1 MIKINDMVTLIK
13 IENNQKDVNVTSIF
27 GGFEDVYGFDASDRM
42 LVNESEDGLYEHIY
56 LFLNAYEVSGLINL
70 FLENGVTI
78 YSKSDVTDKII
89 EIINKNKIDEFKSNF
104 GSDYDFDELI
114 KEFSINHI
122 TTDMVLEKITNLGIS
137 SLTKTDYIILK

>member
-1 MIKINDMVTLIK
+1 MVTLIK
-13 IENNQKDVNVTSIF
+13 IENNVKNVNVGTIF
-27 GGFEDVYGFDASDRM
+27 GNFEDVYGFDASDRM

-89 EIINKNKIDEFKSNF
+89 EMINKNKIDEFKSNF

-137 SLTKTDYIILK
+137 GLTKTDYIILK